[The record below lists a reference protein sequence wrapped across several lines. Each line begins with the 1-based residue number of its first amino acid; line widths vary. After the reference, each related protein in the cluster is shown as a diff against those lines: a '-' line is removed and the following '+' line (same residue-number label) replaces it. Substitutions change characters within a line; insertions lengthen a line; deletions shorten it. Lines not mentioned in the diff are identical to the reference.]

1 MTRTKSKPYD
11 DRLEIRRGS
20 IRHTYRHVPKG
31 IQMLRLDRE
40 LAPILDRWRAAVK
53 ANPTAWK

>member
-1 MTRTKSKPYD
+1 MPDKTNGDGQIETK
-11 DRLEIRRGS
+11 RGY
-20 IRHTYRHVPKG
+20 IRHRHRKMSKG
-31 IQMLRLDRE
+31 IEMLRLERK